1 MRAVGSISGGSAAL
15 SDAVRTAMYSLGI
28 HDLQEKS
35 RKAQEA
41 KLRRHQSS
49 QGQSVQ
55 RRDFVLVDLYYEWLR
70 IVVN

>member
-1 MRAVGSISGGSAAL
+1 
-15 SDAVRTAMYSLGI
+15 MYSLGI

-55 RRDFVLVDLYYEWLR
+55 RRDFVLSSVWEQR
-70 IVVN
+70 PTSMAIVSASGTHFELMM